1 MCIMFGRSS
10 VVFCNTSSMLKGKCE
25 FHHDTISFLE
35 YLINPDSVTIDQAKV
50 TAVTEYPTPK
60 TVNDLQWFLGFANFL
75 LMLH

>member
-10 VVFCNTSSMLKGKCE
+10 VVFCNTSSVLKGKCE

-50 TAVTEYPTPK
+50 TAVTE
-60 TVNDLQWFLGFANFL
+60 
-75 LMLH
+75 